1 MKTDNI
7 KQIEKTIKA
16 DTHQQM
22 KELLLFLIKNNEAKA
37 IRENEKYI
45 YYVTTKGEVYSY
57 TKGTK
62 HFRKLKPYTDT
73 CGYLTVKLINKKNER
88 VHRLVAEAFLK
99 DFEPHLQINHI
110 RKQEKQNNSIDNLEI
125 CTHQQNQMHRA
136 VTNRVDWV
144 VSISEI
150 RTAQDVLQSD
160 DINDVVKAIDFH
172 KIMTHFIEDFEI
184 MKVQ

>member
-16 DTHQQM
+16 DTQQQI
-22 KELLLFLIKNNEAKA
+22 KELLLFLIKNDEAKA
-37 IRENEKYI
+37 IRENENYI

-57 TKGTK
+57 NKNNKSIKRLQQYLRDKYLAVKTIN
-62 HFRKLKPYTDT
+62 RKIEY
-73 CGYLTVKLINKKNER
+73 
-88 VHRLVAEAFLK
+88 VHRLVGEAFLK
-99 DFEPHLQINHI
+99 DFKSHLQINHI
-110 RKQEKQNNSIDNLEI
+110 DKNTSNNQLSNLEI
-125 CTHQQNQMHRA
+125 CTHKQNNYHRA
-136 VTNRVDWV
+136 VTNRVDWI

-184 MKVQ
+184 MKVE